1 MWFEKKKC
9 QFPIYPSYRFCPIPK
24 IENSEISESFLL
36 LKFLVLYETQ
46 NLKTDWKMTP
56 KKKTLAFSCRL
67 RREKCQFPRFPS
79 FRFCPIP
86 KIENSEI
93 LERFLLLKFLVVCW
107 NSKSK
112 KWPNRKNFLV
122 WQEKKVHVRGF
133 RVFDFTLYLN
143 SKTWTPRKVFIYFNF
158 LSFWWLVALSMG
170 KIKIFH

>member
-93 LERFLLLKFLVVCW
+93 SESVLLLQILTVFVTFSKFVFSASRVKTCFFCDLILSDIFPKNFNKVPHVVPKTW
-107 NSKSK
+107 
-112 KWPNRKNFLV
+112 NFLV
-122 WQEKKVHVRGF
+122 
-133 RVFDFTLYLN
+133 
-143 SKTWTPRKVFIYFNF
+143 
-158 LSFWWLVALSMG
+158 
-170 KIKIFH
+170 